1 MVDGNDGHPR
11 LRVVGVG
18 SSAGGLDAVAR
29 FLSGAPAAAPW
40 CFVVAQHRAPNQDSA
55 LVELLSHH
63 TTMAVVAAVEGAKL
77 EPGVVYVG
85 PPGSDIVVAKDSIRL
100 PQPSPHKR
108 PWPNIDRLLQ
118 SLASE
123 FGPDAVGVVLSG
135 SGGDGAAGAT
145 TIRDGGGVVAVQDP
159 TTAAFEQMPTST
171 LDTGSVNLTAP
182 AESIGT
188 ELHDLLFGRSARPA
202 DEQTGPTTDG
212 AAAEDRPRSEVST
225 DTPDPD
231 AADLATI
238 VECLRLATGIDY
250 SGYKRSTLSRQIER
264 RRHGKGISVAEY
276 AASLADDTAEAGA
289 LARAILVSVTSFFR
303 DGAVWESVGLRLK
316 TVVRSLAAHE
326 PLRLWIPGCATG
338 EEAYTIAMLAADAFD
353 GVENRSGLSSRLK
366 VFATDLDDAAL
377 TVARRGQY
385 RATEVEAV
393 PQRLRDR
400 WMYQSTAGWAVVPE
414 LRECMII
421 ARHNVAYDPP
431 FPRVHLI
438 SLRNT
443 LIYFEPRLQAR
454 VMDLCHYALV
464 PDGLVVLG
472 LSERISNVDAV
483 FTAVDYTHRIYRRGD
498 SSRLP
503 SIAMTRRLQAPP
515 AGGANFP
522 SGTGPTRA
530 DTELPYRRIL
540 QITSAPML
548 IVDDRDVLIEVIGDV
563 SRWCTVGEGRQTG
576 AVAEII
582 REPYR
587 LTVRTLL
594 SRLRQTDSTTVE
606 LVAGEAHR
614 VRITGARVSTKF
626 TTRTVVSFRAEESAP
641 THGTV
646 DSSTPVLDMNAQ
658 LDSTQRALEAIVA
671 DLGSSNEELQAMN
684 EELQAS
690 SEELQA
696 TTEEAQAANEELEA
710 TNEELTTLN
719 QELQART
726 NEAQQANS
734 DLTNIQSSL
743 TSGLIIIDREL
754 RVTRFT
760 PLAVRLFSLIDA
772 DRGRPLTAIPST
784 VEIPG
789 LEEDLN
795 ATLEH
800 RQSRIREISSA
811 NADYLLQTQPYLGS
825 DGDVRGVIVVVTDV
839 GEISATRRA
848 RDAALSNFHLVADSI
863 REIVW
868 QRDATGTLTFV
879 NSRVED
885 IYGLDR
891 DRVMAEPRLLLS
903 TVHPEDRDR
912 VATVSAAAE
921 QDWTC
926 EYRIVRPDGSIRW
939 IEEVA
944 HTVRTTDPADRL
956 VIGSAVDVTDRRV
969 FEDQAAERSAVLDA
983 LFGTVTAGIVVLDR
997 ENRILSIS
1005 TGFTAITRFEP
1016 HELIGTSLSMLIDR
1030 RAGAVAPSPEIEPGP
1045 ANNGAFDSWTVVDAH
1060 GSSHPISIEFR
1071 AVPVK
1076 SDSPAGP
1083 HSVAIVHDTSRIREI
1098 SADLA
1103 AREQFDRHT
1112 GLLTRQF
1119 FRSRLAE
1126 LLDSGTTRV
1135 AALWID
1141 LDDFKEINDRFGH
1154 RAGDVVLRTVAAR
1167 LQQAARR
1174 HDIVGRLGGDEFAV
1188 LVTRSEDLDS
1198 LEILTHRI
1206 LLDLRNPITL
1216 VDATVYVSASI
1227 GIALSPDDGTTADAL
1242 LHNADTAMY
1251 EAKKCGR
1258 DRHMYFAPSMNAIA
1272 DDRASIRHE
1281 LGEAFRNKDF
1291 ELHYQ
1296 PIVDVSTG
1304 RVTMLEALVR
1314 WRRNGVVVP
1323 AREFIDHATQT
1334 GHLRALGK
1342 IVLTLLDADLNLL
1355 EGELG
1360 GTRPQV
1366 AANFS
1371 GIELD
1376 ERDVIDRLITWAPP
1390 GGFDKLVIEV
1400 TESALLDEHGRARD
1414 TLGILK
1420 RFGAKISI
1428 DDFGTGYSNLEL
1440 LDRLEPDVIKIDRSL
1455 LQRASSHPRGR
1466 AILDAAV
1473 RLAKALDA
1481 RTVVEGVESQQM
1493 WDYVCTLGVD
1503 MAQGYHI
1510 ARPMPLRQAIDW
1522 IAAADSAR

>member
-1 MVDGNDGHPR
+1 M
-11 LRVVGVG
+11 
-18 SSAGGLDAVAR
+18 
-29 FLSGAPAAAPW
+29 
-40 CFVVAQHRAPNQDSA
+40 
-55 LVELLSHH
+55 
-63 TTMAVVAAVEGAKL
+63 
-77 EPGVVYVG
+77 
-85 PPGSDIVVAKDSIRL
+85 
-100 PQPSPHKR
+100 
-108 PWPNIDRLLQ
+108 
-118 SLASE
+118 
-123 FGPDAVGVVLSG
+123 
-135 SGGDGAAGAT
+135 
-145 TIRDGGGVVAVQDP
+145 
-159 TTAAFEQMPTST
+159 
-171 LDTGSVNLTAP
+171 
-182 AESIGT
+182 
-188 ELHDLLFGRSARPA
+188 
-202 DEQTGPTTDG
+202 
-212 AAAEDRPRSEVST
+212 
-225 DTPDPD
+225 
-231 AADLATI
+231 
-238 VECLRLATGIDY
+238 
-250 SGYKRSTLSRQIER
+250 
-264 RRHGKGISVAEY
+264 
-276 AASLADDTAEAGA
+276 
-289 LARAILVSVTSFFR
+289 
-303 DGAVWESVGLRLK
+303 
-316 TVVRSLAAHE
+316 
-326 PLRLWIPGCATG
+326 
-338 EEAYTIAMLAADAFD
+338 
-353 GVENRSGLSSRLK
+353 
-366 VFATDLDDAAL
+366 
-377 TVARRGQY
+377 
-385 RATEVEAV
+385 
-393 PQRLRDR
+393 
-400 WMYQSTAGWAVVPE
+400 
-414 LRECMII
+414 
-421 ARHNVAYDPP
+421 
-431 FPRVHLI
+431 
-438 SLRNT
+438 
-443 LIYFEPRLQAR
+443 
-454 VMDLCHYALV
+454 
-464 PDGLVVLG
+464 
-472 LSERISNVDAV
+472 
-483 FTAVDYTHRIYRRGD
+483 
-498 SSRLP
+498 
-503 SIAMTRRLQAPP
+503 
-515 AGGANFP
+515 
-522 SGTGPTRA
+522 
-530 DTELPYRRIL
+530 
-540 QITSAPML
+540 
-548 IVDDRDVLIEVIGDV
+548 
-563 SRWCTVGEGRQTG
+563 
-576 AVAEII
+576 
-582 REPYR
+582 
-587 LTVRTLL
+587 
-594 SRLRQTDSTTVE
+594 
-606 LVAGEAHR
+606 
-614 VRITGARVSTKF
+614 
-626 TTRTVVSFRAEESAP
+626 SFRAEESAP

-1016 HELIGTSLSMLIDR
+1016 HELIGTSLWMLIDR

-1045 ANNGAFDSWTVVDAH
+1045 ADNGAFDSWTVVDAH

-1323 AREFIDHATQT
+1323 AQEFIDHATQT

-1481 RTVVEGVESQQM
+1481 RTVVEGVESQQI

>member
-18 SSAGGLDAVAR
+18 SSAGGLDAVAK
-29 FLSGAPAAAPW
+29 FLSGAPAAASW
-40 CFVVAQHRAPNQDSA
+40 CFVLAQHRAPNQDSA

-63 TTMAVVAAVEGAKL
+63 TTMAVVAAVDGAKL

-85 PPGSDIVVAKDSIRL
+85 PPGSDIVVAKDSILL
-100 PQPSPHKR
+100 PQPSPQKR

-145 TIRDGGGVVAVQDP
+145 AIRDGGGVVAVQDP

-231 AADLATI
+231 AAYLATI

-338 EEAYTIAMLAADAFD
+338 EEAYTIAMLAADALD
-353 GVENRSGLSSRLK
+353 GAENRSGLSSRLK

-587 LTVRTLL
+587 LKVRTLL

-606 LVAGEAHR
+606 LVAGEADR

-1016 HELIGTSLSMLIDR
+1016 HELIGTSLWMLIDR

-1045 ANNGAFDSWTVVDAH
+1045 ADNGAFDSWTVVDAH

-1251 EAKKCGR
+1251 EAKKGGR

-1323 AREFIDHATQT
+1323 AQEFIDHATQT

-1355 EGELG
+1355 EDELG
-1360 GTRPQV
+1360 ETRPQV

>member
-29 FLSGAPAAAPW
+29 FLSGAPAAASW

-63 TTMAVVAAVEGAKL
+63 TTMAVVAAVDGAKL

-100 PQPSPHKR
+100 PQPSPQKR

-145 TIRDGGGVVAVQDP
+145 AIRDGGGVVAVQDP

-338 EEAYTIAMLAADAFD
+338 EEAYTIAMLAADALD
-353 GVENRSGLSSRLK
+353 GAENRSGLSSRLK

-587 LTVRTLL
+587 LKVRTLL

-614 VRITGARVSTKF
+614 VRITGARVSTEF

-1045 ANNGAFDSWTVVDAH
+1045 ADNGAFDSWTVVDAH

-1251 EAKKCGR
+1251 EAKKGGR

-1323 AREFIDHATQT
+1323 AQEFIDHATQT

-1355 EGELG
+1355 EDELG

-1493 WDYVCTLGVD
+1493 RDYVCTLGVD

>member
-18 SSAGGLDAVAR
+18 SSAGGLDAVAK
-29 FLSGAPAAAPW
+29 FLSGAPAAASW

-145 TIRDGGGVVAVQDP
+145 AIRDGGGVVAVQDP

-202 DEQTGPTTDG
+202 DEKTGPTTDG
-212 AAAEDRPRSEVST
+212 TADDRPRSEVST

-338 EEAYTIAMLAADAFD
+338 EEAYTIAMLAADALD

-795 ATLEH
+795 ATLDH

-1258 DRHMYFAPSMNAIA
+1258 DRHMYFAASMNAIA
-1272 DDRASIRHE
+1272 DDRASIRQE

-1323 AREFIDHATQT
+1323 AQEFIDHATQT

-1355 EGELG
+1355 EDELG
-1360 GTRPQV
+1360 ETRPQV

-1510 ARPMPLRQAIDW
+1510 ARPMPLRQAIDR
-1522 IAAADSAR
+1522 IAATDSAR